1 MRGDKRKDEVSPKK
15 RRDSLYEKR
24 LKLPAGPVVD
34 MTWLSVVHAPGKGI
48 TDCLTSSTFCE
59 PALNLAYAPDMPEES
74 QQEQLQQQSSL
85 LVCSPVVASIL
96 NDENTTPSP
105 GRAPRLTTATFV
117 PPLRIR
123 MRGGVTSSPVGDN
136 LRLSTMTH
144 APQLRIRPFTS
155 PGGGHV
161 SSSPS
166 PKLGMRIRP
175 VTLLKKSTLP
185 SPLARRGAAERAY
198 LQGQLRAET
207 LRRRKQEEHNAERK
221 LREKNSS
228 TSYLDSQIETMIE
241 KFKVGFFEADHP
253 PQRKGALH
261 PYNASPPTILTKSFK
276 RSVSAVLD
284 DLDKG
289 MTDLDIPDTNESLL
303 FFPSGVPLLGHNEH
317 AVGADIRL
325 ASEESSTN
333 DEGFWQLGNDDS
345 EMAMSSNPLSKKFIT
360 LRPKTNAPC
369 DVTPTPIHSGNR
381 EDVTSTPNDPGRAKD
396 DYLSYFPS
404 GLPLLNEVD
413 EVETNDFD
421 GTACQQLGDKING
434 SDSFRLMYP
443 VEKETVDTFPY
454 IFTSPETLEQMT
466 LSAHDNLPKYSIPES
481 NYSTPDKRAHRLCRT
496 QFWERMPK
504 LPELRGIN
512 DVIDDSMLPPG
523 IGWGGTRSVDDESQS
538 EGSNLI
544 TPDDIQRGRKQVG
557 WIRHLPKIMPTDDDI
572 STDTPKISILE
583 STSTP
588 NIHTPRKHPNW
599 SRAQSTEIASST
611 HRIDVNFHE
620 EGTSNEAAYEEKE
633 KPCVM
638 TEGRLPFSQCIYSTP
653 DTSY

>member
-1 MRGDKRKDEVSPKK
+1 MLRILPRRRSPDDE
-15 RRDSLYEKR
+15 D
-24 LKLPAGPVVD
+24 
-34 MTWLSVVHAPGKGI
+34 
-48 TDCLTSSTFCE
+48 
-59 PALNLAYAPDMPEES
+59 EES
-74 QQEQLQQQSSL
+74 QQEQLQQQQSSL

-105 GRAPRLTTATFV
+105 GHAPRLTTATFV

-289 MTDLDIPDTNESLL
+289 MTDLDIPAENESLL
-303 FFPSGVPLLGHNEH
+303 FFPSGVPLLGHHEH

-345 EMAMSSNPLSKKFIT
+345 EIGMSSNPLSKKFIT

-369 DVTPTPIHSGNR
+369 DVTSTPILSGNR
-381 EDVTSTPNDPGRAKD
+381 EDVTSTPKDSGRAKD
-396 DYLSYFPS
+396 DYLSY
-404 GLPLLNEVD
+404 LPLLNEVD

-421 GTACQQLGDKING
+421 N
-434 SDSFRLMYP
+434 
-443 VEKETVDTFPY
+443 DTFPY
-454 IFTSPETLEQMT
+454 IFTSPETLQQMT
-466 LSAHDNLPKYSIPES
+466 LSAYDNLPKYSIPES
-481 NYSTPDKRAHRLCRT
+481 NYSTPDKRTHRLCRT

-557 WIRHLPKIMPTDDDI
+557 WIRHLPKIMPTDDEI
-572 STDTPKISILE
+572 STDTPKFSILE

-620 EGTSNEAAYEEKE
+620 DGTSNEAAYEAEE

-638 TEGRLPFSQCIYSTP
+638 TEGRLPLSQCIYSTP
-653 DTSY
+653 DTLY